1 MNHLLNGKTILVT
14 GGTGFLGSNLIK
26 RLINDNVHLI
36 ILKRS
41 QSDLKRLQD
50 VADRVRFFNLDEI
63 KLDKIF
69 RDCHPDI
76 VIHCATDYGRHFDT
90 VNLVETNLILPL
102 QLLQQCV
109 NKKQTLFINTDTILD
124 KRVNAYALSKSQF
137 LDWLKFHAS
146 LLPCINIALEHFYGP
161 FDNTSKFCSKIVSDF
176 LHDVAS
182 IDLTPGEQ
190 RRDFIYIDDVI
201 DAFMVLIRYGLAQ
214 SNGLCQFEVGTGCN
228 VKIREFVLLAQKL
241 VGNVNTKLN
250 FGALSY
256 RQNEVMEYSVQLD
269 PLLRLGWK
277 PRFNLEKG
285 LSKMINTEKNSQEKF

>member
-1 MNHLLNGKTILVT
+1 MNHLLNGKTILIT
-14 GGTGFLGSNLIK
+14 GGTGFLGSSLIK

-137 LDWLKFHAS
+137 LDWLKFHAP

-161 FDNTSKFCSKIVSDF
+161 FDNASKFCSNIVLDF
-176 LHDVAS
+176 INGVGS
-182 IDLTPGEQ
+182 IDLTQGDQ
-190 RRDFIYIDDVI
+190 KRDFIYIDDVV
-201 DAFMVLIRYGLAQ
+201 DAFITLIDYGLTLT
-214 SNGLCQFEVGTGCN
+214 NGLHQFEVGTGHN
-228 VKIREFVLLAQKL
+228 IKIRDFVLLVQKL
-241 VGNVNTKLN
+241 VGNTITKLN
-250 FGALSY
+250 FGALPY
-256 RQNEVMEYSVQLD
+256 RSNEVMEYPIHLD
-269 PLLRLGWK
+269 PLLKQGWK
-277 PRFNLEKG
+277 PRFNLEQG
-285 LSKMINTEKNSQEKF
+285 LKKTINAEKTLKERS